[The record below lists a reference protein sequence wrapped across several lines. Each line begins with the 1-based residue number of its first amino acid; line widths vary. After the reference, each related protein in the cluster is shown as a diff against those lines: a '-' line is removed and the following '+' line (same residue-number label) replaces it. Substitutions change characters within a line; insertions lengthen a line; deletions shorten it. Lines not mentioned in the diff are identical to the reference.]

1 MKTKFLTLLILT
13 IPFFCSSQI
22 LWDNF
27 EETRIAYYDFTHG
40 GMTTRFANPDLSS
53 SVNNST
59 ICSEYVRNAGE
70 LYDVLVIVV
79 KMDQCMM
86 FLIMLMEL
94 KR

>member
-53 SVNNST
+53 SEQFN
-59 ICSEYVRNAGE
+59 YV
-70 LYDVLVIVV
+70 
-79 KMDQCMM
+79 
-86 FLIMLMEL
+86 
-94 KR
+94 